1 MSELQVWFGLN
12 CRLAPIVALT
22 LSHKP
27 GDRSGRS
34 CVQSLYIMA
43 KFAHILVNDKHF
55 SVIFRQLLT
64 EECYQNFITSTPQ
77 NLDCC
82 FFTPC
87 FDII

>member
-1 MSELQVWFGLN
+1 MRLCSMSELQVWFGLN

-22 LSHKP
+22 
-27 GDRSGRS
+27 
-34 CVQSLYIMA
+34 QSLYIMA
-43 KFAHILVNDKHF
+43 KFAQILVNDKHF